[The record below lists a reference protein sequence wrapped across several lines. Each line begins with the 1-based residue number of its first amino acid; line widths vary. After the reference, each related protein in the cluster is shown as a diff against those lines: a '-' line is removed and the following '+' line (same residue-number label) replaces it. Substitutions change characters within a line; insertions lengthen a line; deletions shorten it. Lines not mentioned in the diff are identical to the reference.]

1 MSFLAETVGGRY
13 FNISLSSGHHINPFD
28 LAPPREDEAASD
40 VLRSNIITLVGL
52 FRIMLG
58 GLTPE
63 EDAIID
69 RAITE
74 TYALKDI
81 TSDKDFTS
89 IEPPL
94 PI

>member
-1 MSFLAETVGGRY
+1 
-13 FNISLSSGHHINPFD
+13 
-28 LAPPREDEAASD
+28 
-40 VLRSNIITLVGL
+40 
-52 FRIMLG
+52 MLG

-81 TSDKDFTS
+81 TGDADFTGA
-89 IEPPL
+89 EPPL
-94 PI
+94 LLT

>member
-1 MSFLAETVGGRY
+1 
-13 FNISLSSGHHINPFD
+13 
-28 LAPPREDEAASD
+28 
-40 VLRSNIITLVGL
+40 
-52 FRIMLG
+52 MLG

-81 TSDKDFTS
+81 TGDLTSRRGAAAAFDFENVLSGMEGAQSSCSAFRNTRAAPGPAS
-89 IEPPL
+89 
-94 PI
+94 